1 METLDRE
8 DAAYLRLGGNGG
20 GSGPNSSEQFYHLA
34 GDKSDCTLP
43 DKPDNTG
50 GIRTTRFARSD
61 EHSNNNLGSSNAD
74 ESQSVA
80 TDARGW
86 DIFRLL
92 PPKNDNLAKGKGFK
106 TKKEKK

>member
-8 DAAYLRLGGNGG
+8 DAAYLRLGGSG
-20 GSGPNSSEQFYHLA
+20 GPNSSEQFYHLA

-43 DKPDNTG
+43 DKPDHAG
-50 GIRTTRFARSD
+50 LRTTRFARAD
-61 EHSNNNLGSSNAD
+61 EHSNNLGSSNAD
-74 ESQSVA
+74 ESTSVA

-92 PPKNDNLAKGKGFK
+92 PPKNDNLAKGKRYGNK
-106 TKKEKK
+106 NDKK